1 MTAAHYA
8 TYTRSDDEVV
18 VLDDG
23 AAGDI
28 QFAPDGLPNVFR
40 HVFSEISIEVPAND
54 PAAAYQ
60 THLLGVREIA
70 CKLWIIGDSASAV
83 VTAAADLIDDLG
95 YDVEQ
100 KKRGVFSYTADNGIT
115 RDIQCSLAEVGEL
128 EDWINRY
135 TSYTGTKAVR
145 AKLPLKFKCH
155 SPYWY
160 DPTPVAALG
169 IFNADYDVAIACAND
184 GTVNAPPTI
193 TYDGPVTNPT
203 VTDEDGHSFTV
214 EKDLAAGD
222 ELVIVMDPAEFAVT
236 YTPSGG
242 AATDVANLQ
251 TLASREVTVRGGA
264 AAKLTFTADAGTG
277 SISVSFHPRYR
288 GHGL

>member
-8 TYTRSDDEVV
+8 TYTRSDDTVI

-23 AAGDI
+23 ADGDI

-40 HVFSEISIEVPAND
+40 HVFSEVSIEVPAND

-60 THLLGVREIA
+60 THLLGVREIDM
-70 CKLWIIGDSASAV
+70 KIWIIGNSASAV

-95 YDVEQ
+95 YDVEAQ
-100 KKRGVFSYTADNGIT
+100 ARGVFSYTADNGVT
-115 RDIQCSLAEVGEL
+115 RDIQCSLAEAGEL

-135 TSYTGTKAVR
+135 TSYTATKAVR
-145 AKLPLKFKCH
+145 AKLPLKLRCH

-160 DPTPVAALG
+160 DPTPVAAAG
-169 IFNADYDVAIACAND
+169 AFNADYDVEIACAND
-184 GTVNAPPTI
+184 GTVNAYPTL
-193 TYDGPVTNPT
+193 TYDGPVTNPS
-203 VTDEDGHSFTV
+203 VTDEQGHTFTV

-251 TLASREVTVRGGA
+251 TLASREVVVAGGA

-277 SISVSFHPRYR
+277 AIGVSFHPRYR